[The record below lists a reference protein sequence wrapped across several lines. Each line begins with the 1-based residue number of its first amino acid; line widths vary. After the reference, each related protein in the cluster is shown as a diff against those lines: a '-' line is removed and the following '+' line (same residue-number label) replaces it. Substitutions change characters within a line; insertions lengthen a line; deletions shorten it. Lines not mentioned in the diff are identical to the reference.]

1 MTYLIVRHHALRRIC
16 PTTWCSEF
24 TWAQFHNHS
33 SPSSLQ
39 GSINVYSNK
48 KDGSRDEPAL
58 NAVFTG
64 KFIYFPAYVSH
75 SICYRDFTFWPETK
89 HGFLVSLCFLS
100 ENALRWM
107 LRNAEHNVWPTLHK
121 MSFWLTAFVLD
132 CIWKVRLALSHYCLW
147 ILAYKG
153 WNLSDVERMALTCNV
168 WYLRNLSRFSTG
180 GPNSSKSVEEWF
192 QLLQTVLSP

>member
-1 MTYLIVRHHALRRIC
+1 MSTVIRKTAQGMNQLS
-16 PTTWCSEF
+16 TQCSLENLF
-24 TWAQFHNHS
+24 IFLLMLVTAFVTEI
-33 SPSSLQ
+33 SPFDQKQSMVSW
-39 GSINVYSNK
+39 
-48 KDGSRDEPAL
+48 
-58 NAVFTG
+58 
-64 KFIYFPAYVSH
+64 SH
-75 SICYRDFTFWPETK
+75 SVF
-89 HGFLVSLCFLS
+89 FLRMPCG
-100 ENALRWM
+100 EM